1 MCGVGKTVKWRRLG
15 VALRRQG
22 FTGPADGSG
31 RSGWVSGPGVLGA
44 QKWCSEEA
52 GAWLF
57 QVDCGDLV
65 GSQCL
70 SGVTGARV
78 LKSVLFSGGASGWLD
93 RLARSG

>member
-57 QVDCGDLV
+57 
-65 GSQCL
+65 
-70 SGVTGARV
+70 
-78 LKSVLFSGGASGWLD
+78 SGGLWRSRWLPVSVWSD
-93 RLARSG
+93 GGAGLEVGFV